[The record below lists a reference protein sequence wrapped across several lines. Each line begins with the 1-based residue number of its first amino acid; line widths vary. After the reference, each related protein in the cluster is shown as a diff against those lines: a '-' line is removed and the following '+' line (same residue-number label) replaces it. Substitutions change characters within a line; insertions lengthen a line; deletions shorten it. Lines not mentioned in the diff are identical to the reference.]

1 MTKKLCSACLM
12 LLMVFSFASCQSGN
26 GEGTAST
33 AQPTQVTQTEAA
45 STETEPES
53 ETTRSTEKTAVV
65 YFSATGNTGK
75 AAQLLAEETGGDL
88 FEIQPKDPYTEA
100 DLDYNQDDCRANR
113 EQQDTAARPEIGNDL
128 SAVESYDVLYLGY
141 PIWWGTHPR
150 IIETFL
156 DSYDLSG
163 AQVYTFCTSGGSTI
177 EKSVGELQSMYAK
190 LHIVEGKRLNGAS
203 GEDIRTW
210 LDERH

>member
-33 AQPTQVTQTEAA
+33 AQTTQAVQTKTA
-45 STETEPES
+45 STETEPEP

-100 DLDYNQDDCRANR
+100 DLDYNQDD
-113 EQQDTAARPEIGNDL
+113 
-128 SAVESYDVLYLGY
+128 
-141 PIWWGTHPR
+141 
-150 IIETFL
+150 
-156 DSYDLSG
+156 
-163 AQVYTFCTSGGSTI
+163 
-177 EKSVGELQSMYAK
+177 
-190 LHIVEGKRLNGAS
+190 
-203 GEDIRTW
+203 
-210 LDERH
+210 

>member
-1 MTKKLCSACLM
+1 M
-12 LLMVFSFASCQSGN
+12 LLMVFSFASCQSGH

-33 AQPTQVTQTEAA
+33 AQTTQAVQTKAA
-45 STETEPES
+45 STETEPEP

-113 EQQDTAARPEIGNDL
+113 EQQDTAARPEIGNG
-128 SAVESYDVLYLGY
+128 SAKK
-141 PIWWGTHPR
+141 
-150 IIETFL
+150 FL
-156 DSYDLSG
+156 
-163 AQVYTFCTSGGSTI
+163 
-177 EKSVGELQSMYAK
+177 
-190 LHIVEGKRLNGAS
+190 
-203 GEDIRTW
+203 
-210 LDERH
+210 

>member
-33 AQPTQVTQTEAA
+33 AQTTQAVQTKAA
-45 STETEPES
+45 STETEPEP

-156 DSYDLSG
+156 DS
-163 AQVYTFCTSGGSTI
+163 
-177 EKSVGELQSMYAK
+177 
-190 LHIVEGKRLNGAS
+190 
-203 GEDIRTW
+203 
-210 LDERH
+210 